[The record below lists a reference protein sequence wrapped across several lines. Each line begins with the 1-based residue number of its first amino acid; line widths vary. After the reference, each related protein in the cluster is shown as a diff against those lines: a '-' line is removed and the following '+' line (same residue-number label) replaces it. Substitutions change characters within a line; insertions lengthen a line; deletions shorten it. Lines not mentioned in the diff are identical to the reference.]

1 MSAAFPT
8 PGQRETE
15 RRWPRTAGYAQYG
28 CGLSAPRAWRNFD
41 ASPTLRFE
49 RIPLIGRLCTWNR
62 SRFPAN
68 VEYGDIVKGLP
79 IAEQSLEGVYCS
91 HVLEHLSLVDF
102 RTALR
107 NTYTLLKPGGLFR
120 LVVPDLEWLV
130 DRYSADPSDGAA
142 LALLRDCGLGLERRD
157 RDIRAFLV
165 SWLGNSTHL
174 WMWDFK
180 SIRSELR
187 RADFIG
193 VRRACFNDSRDAAFA
208 EVEDQRRWKNC
219 LGVECSRPG

>member
-1 MSAAFPT
+1 MVHKHT
-8 PGQRETE
+8 
-15 RRWPRTAGYAQYG
+15 GYVQYG
-28 CGLSAPRAWRNFD
+28 CGWSAPDSWRNFD

-49 RIPLIGRLCTWNR
+49 RIPLIGRLYTRNQ

-79 IAEQSLEGVYCS
+79 IRERSLEGVYCS

-107 NTYTLLKPGGLFR
+107 NTHMLLKPGGLFR

-130 DRYSADPSDGAA
+130 ERYSGDPSDTAA
-142 LALLRDCGLGLERRD
+142 LVLMKDSGMGVERRD

-165 SWLGNSTHL
+165 SWLGNSKHL
-174 WMWDFK
+174 WIWDFR
-180 SIRSELR
+180 SIRSELWE
-187 RADFIG
+187 AGFIG
-193 VRRACFNDSRDAAFA
+193 IRRACFNDSQDRAFA

-219 LGVECSRPG
+219 LGVECSRPQADADIEVRGPPGPH